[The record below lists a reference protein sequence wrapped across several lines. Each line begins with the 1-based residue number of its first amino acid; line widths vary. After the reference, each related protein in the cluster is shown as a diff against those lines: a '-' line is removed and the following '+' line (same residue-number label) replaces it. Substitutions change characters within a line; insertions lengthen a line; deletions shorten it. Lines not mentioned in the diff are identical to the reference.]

1 MGILA
6 ACAVPHPPLLIP
18 GVGDGEKPEVGA
30 TQKAYG
36 EVARRIADLSPET
49 LVVFSP
55 HAPLYRDYLHISPGT
70 GAQGDFRQ
78 FGLFGSGRFE
88 VDYDQEFV
96 GLLERRLEE
105 AGIPGGAGRERDS
118 SLDHGTMVPLQ
129 FIEQELAPPL
139 QIVRVGLSGLDAR
152 THYRFGQ
159 CVSQVADELDRRT
172 VIVASGDLSHRL
184 KEDGPYGFAPEG
196 PLFDTRVTRILQAAD
211 FKALLSFDEDFCDR
225 AGECGLR
232 SFIMMAGALDGTRV
246 KPCLLSYEGPFG
258 VGYGI
263 AYFTVVYDGD
273 AAPEEEAESPSV
285 LPDDRTAERPSLP
298 VAIAQATITTYLEEG
313 RRPNQNSATIASV
326 LDEAK
331 RDTGKEEGAGHK
343 EPGQVDAARW
353 HRQWLDLSARQA
365 GTFVSLYKGG
375 ELRGCI
381 GTIAPT
387 TSSVIDEI
395 IQNAVSAAA
404 EDPRFPPVRVDELP
418 GLEYSVDIL
427 GPAEPIDAIEQ
438 LDTQR
443 YGVIVSR
450 GARRGLLLPA
460 LDGVDT
466 PEQQVAIALRKA
478 GIGQRE
484 DYRMERFEVVRY
496 H

>member
-18 GVGDGEKPEVGA
+18 GVGDSEKPDVRA

-49 LVVFSP
+49 LVIFSP
-55 HAPLYRDYLHISPGT
+55 HAPLHRDYLHISPGT
-70 GAQGDFRQ
+70 GARGDFRQ
-78 FGLFGSGRFE
+78 FGLYGSGRFE

-96 GLLERRLEE
+96 GLLERQLEE
-105 AGIPGGAGRERDS
+105 AGVPGGTDHERDPA
-118 SLDHGTMVPLQ
+118 LDHGTMVPLY
-129 FIEQELAPPL
+129 FIEQKLTPPL
-139 QIVRVGLSGLDAR
+139 QIVRIGLSGLDAQ
-152 THYRFGQ
+152 THYRLGQ
-159 CVSQVADELDRRT
+159 CISQVADELDRRT

-184 KEDGPYGFAPEG
+184 KEGGPYGFAPEG
-196 PLFDTRVTRILQAAD
+196 PVFDECVTRALQAAD
-211 FKALLSFDEDFCDR
+211 FETLLSFDENFCDR

-232 SFIMMAGALDGTRV
+232 SFIMMAGTLDGKKV

-258 VGYGI
+258 VGYGV
-263 AYFTVVYDGD
+263 ANFTIVPDD
-273 AAPEEEAESPSV
+273 DLPLDEEAETASA
-285 LPDDRTAERPSLP
+285 LPVDRGAQRPSLP
-298 VAIAQATITTYLEEG
+298 VALAQATISTYLEKG
-313 RRPNQNSATIASV
+313 QRPNRDAAGIASV

-331 RDTGKEEGAGHK
+331 RDAGDKETSSRDESGYD
-343 EPGQVDAARW
+343 DAAPW
-353 HRQWLDLSARQA
+353 HRQWLDLSTRQA

-375 ELRGCI
+375 QLRGCI

-387 TSSVIDEI
+387 TPNVLDEI

-404 EDPRFPPVRVDELP
+404 EDPRFPPVDTDELP
-418 GLEYSVDIL
+418 KLTYSVDIL
-427 GPAEPIDAIEQ
+427 GPSEPIDSLEQ
-438 LDTQR
+438 LNTQR

-450 GARRGLLLPA
+450 GFRRGLLLPA

-466 PEQQVAIALRKA
+466 PEQQVDIALRKA